1 MVKQV
6 TSLGGSGLSD
16 WLWQRVS
23 AVIIA
28 AYLIFIVAMILSQ
41 QNFSYA
47 VWHGWFEHLGMKIF
61 TLLALLSI
69 VLHAWVGIW
78 TVATDYI
85 KCYVVRMCFL
95 VLVLVGF
102 FAWVIWGI
110 QILWSV

>member
-23 AVIIA
+23 AVIVA
-28 AYLIFIVAMILSQ
+28 AYVIFLVAMILSHSELTYQ
-41 QNFSYA
+41 
-47 VWHGWFEHLGMKIF
+47 VWQSWFQHLGMKIF
-61 TLLALLSI
+61 TLLALVSI

-85 KCYVVRMCFL
+85 KCYVVRLTFL
-95 VLVLVGF
+95 TLVFIGF
-102 FAWVIWGI
+102 FAWIIWGI
-110 QILWSV
+110 QILWSA

>member
-28 AYLIFIVAMILSQ
+28 AYLVFIGAMVLSHN
-41 QNFSYA
+41 NFSYS
-47 VWHGWFEHLGMKIF
+47 VWHSWFEHLGMKIF
-61 TLLALLSI
+61 TLLAVISI

-85 KCYVVRMCFL
+85 KCYVVRLGFL
-95 VLVLVGF
+95 ILVFIGF
-102 FAWVIWGI
+102 FAWIIWAI